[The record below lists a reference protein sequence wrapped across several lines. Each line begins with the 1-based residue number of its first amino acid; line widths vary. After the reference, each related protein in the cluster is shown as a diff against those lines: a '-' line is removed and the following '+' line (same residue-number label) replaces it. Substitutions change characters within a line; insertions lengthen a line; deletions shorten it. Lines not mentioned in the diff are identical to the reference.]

1 MSIEEVKSVKD
12 LMQPDMES
20 EFYRYGGV
28 DGLKYLAPTTF
39 NCIKSEVRLP
49 NGRGGHASTKEY
61 AFIGAHNVHPRSG
74 DSGSPIISKKEQ
86 AIYGQVIAGSQQP
99 PFFTYVTDIGEILQS
114 IQKDLNVRS
123 VTLAT

>member
-1 MSIEEVKSVKD
+1 MQSDMKSEV
-12 LMQPDMES
+12 
-20 EFYRYGGV
+20 YRYGGV
-28 DGLKYLAPTTF
+28 NGLSFLASTTF

-49 NGRGGHASTKEY
+49 NGRGGHAITKEY
-61 AFIGAHNVHPRSG
+61 AFIGAYNVHPRSG
-74 DSGSPIISKKEQ
+74 DSGCPIVSKKEK

>member
-1 MSIEEVKSVKD
+1 MQSIT
-12 LMQPDMES
+12 ES
-20 EFYRYGGV
+20 ELYRYGGV
-28 DGLKYLAPTTF
+28 DGLNFLAPMTF

-49 NGRGGHASTKEY
+49 NGRGGNAFTKEY
-61 AFIGAHNVHPRSG
+61 AFLGAHNVHPRSG
-74 DSGSPIISKKEQ
+74 DSGSPIVSKKES

-114 IQKDLNVRS
+114 IEKDLNVRS